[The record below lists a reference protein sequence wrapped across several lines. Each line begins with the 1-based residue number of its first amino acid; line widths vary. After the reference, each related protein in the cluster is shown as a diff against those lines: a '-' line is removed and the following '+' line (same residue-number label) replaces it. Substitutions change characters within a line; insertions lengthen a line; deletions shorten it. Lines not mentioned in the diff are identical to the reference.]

1 MAELHTEQKKQ
12 FEFQHLK
19 LSLSWLELMQRYRAG
34 FWARSIPYCTVCV
47 YARTIVAFTPYVT
60 GSFFAVDCHAYSLNV
75 GEKKQQLH
83 IELEI
88 AGLEGPWK
96 VRIFFEDYN

>member
-1 MAELHTEQKKQ
+1 MKRYMASVWSRSTV
-12 FEFQHLK
+12 
-19 LSLSWLELMQRYRAG
+19 YR
-34 FWARSIPYCTVCV
+34 TVLYV
-47 YARTIVAFTPYVT
+47 HARTIVAFTPYVT